1 MSEKHKRIAYFDNLK
16 GILIALVVLG
26 HVISPV
32 IASNPYANLLHHVI
46 YLFHMPLFVFTTG
59 LFSASVFSSGTLKV
73 ERIFSYTLLALGLQ
87 LFAVLP
93 FHSLE
98 ELLSNL
104 FIFNSA
110 AWYLFSCA
118 IWFALTPLVDRMKP
132 IPALVTSVCISLIA
146 GGLPQLGDFL
156 ALSRTLVF
164 LPWFVGGR
172 LTRPERVQNFI
183 RRRRLSTPL
192 AIGGILALT
201 AYVFLHDAVEPAFY
215 LAYGALPYQG
225 SFLVGVAGR
234 LGFTAAALLI
244 SCTLLSITS
253 DKPIP
258 LLSIPGTRTLEI
270 FVVHRFVRMGLRFMG
285 FYGIPAIELSPE
297 GLAFLI
303 LASCAV
309 TWLSALPIWTRPIQA
324 VAHLRWRAF
333 LEQQ

>member
-1 MSEKHKRIAYFDNLK
+1 M
-16 GILIALVVLG
+16 
-26 HVISPV
+26 
-32 IASNPYANLLHHVI
+32 
-46 YLFHMPLFVFTTG
+46 
-59 LFSASVFSSGTLKV
+59 
-73 ERIFSYTLLALGLQ
+73 
-87 LFAVLP
+87 LP

-118 IWFALTPLVDRMKP
+118 IWFALTPLIDRMKP
-132 IPALVTSVCISLIA
+132 IPALVASVCISLIA

-172 LTRPERVQNFI
+172 LTRPANVQGFI
-183 RRRRLSTPL
+183 HRRRLSTPL
-192 AIGGILALT
+192 TIGGILVLI
-201 AYVFLHDAVEPAFY
+201 AYVFLHDAIEPAFY
-215 LAYGALPYQG
+215 LVYGALPYQG

-234 LGFTAAALLI
+234 FGFTVAVLLI

-258 LLSIPGTRTLEI
+258 LLSILGTRTLEI
-270 FVVHRFVRMGLRFMG
+270 FVVHRFVRMGLRFVG
-285 FYGIPAIELSPE
+285 FYGISAVELSPE
-297 GLAFLI
+297 GLALLI

-309 TWLSALPIWTRPIQA
+309 TGLSVLPIWTKPIQA
-324 VAHLRWRAF
+324 IAHLQWRTV
-333 LEQQ
+333 LKQQ

>member
-1 MSEKHKRIAYFDNLK
+1 MSEKHERIAYFDNVK
-16 GILIALVVLG
+16 GVLIALVVLG

-32 IASNPYANLLHHVI
+32 IATNPYANLLHHTI

-73 ERIFSYTLLALGLQ
+73 ERILSYTLLALGLQ

-98 ELLSNL
+98 ELLGNL

-118 IWFALTPLVDRMKP
+118 TWFALTPLIDRLKP
-132 IPALVTSVCISLIA
+132 IPALVASTCIALVA

-172 LTRPERVQNFI
+172 LTQPANVQNFI
-183 RRRRLSTPL
+183 HRRRLSAPL
-192 AIGGILALT
+192 AIGGALVLI
-201 AYVFLHDAVEPAFY
+201 AYAFFHNAVEQYFY

-225 SFLVGVAGR
+225 SFLVGVTGR
-234 LGFTAAALLI
+234 LGFTAAALLA

-253 DKPIP
+253 GKPIP
-258 LLSIPGTRTLEI
+258 LLSILGRRTLEI
-270 FVVHRFVRMGLRFMG
+270 FVLHRFVRMALRFVG
-285 FYGIPAIELSPE
+285 FYGIPAVEFTPE
-297 GLAFLI
+297 GLALLV

-309 TWLSALPIWTRPIQA
+309 TGVSALPIWTRPIQA
-324 VAHLRWRAF
+324 IAHLQWKAV
-333 LEQQ
+333 LIQQ